1 MVSPLPSHWPPGKS
15 VCLTVVVFLSLAF
28 FSFTG
33 GCELFEGKCGDFN
46 SVLGDLQHIHLV
58 QGWLEL
64 QITILADQL
73 NNSPDNSYGFIEAKT
88 HS

>member
-1 MVSPLPSHWPPGKS
+1 M
-15 VCLTVVVFLSLAF
+15 VVFLSLAF
-28 FSFTG
+28 FSFTGHPG

-46 SVLGDLQHIHLV
+46 SVLGALQHIHLA

-73 NNSPDNSYGFIEAKT
+73 NNNNNYGFIEAKT